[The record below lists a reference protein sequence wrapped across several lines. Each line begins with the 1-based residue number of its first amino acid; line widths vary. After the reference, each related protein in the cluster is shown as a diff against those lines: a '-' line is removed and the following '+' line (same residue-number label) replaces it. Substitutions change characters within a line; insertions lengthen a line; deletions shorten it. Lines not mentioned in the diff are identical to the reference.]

1 MINMNIYLKPFT
13 ELSDV
18 QTVKEL
24 LEKQKNKGYYELS
37 GITGSGKANLVYG
50 LADGSHSA
58 LLIAA
63 DETAAKALY
72 EELSYYRD
80 DVVFY
85 PGKDLLFFQSDIRGN
100 ALTIPRVQTLA
111 KLSNEE
117 KFLAVTTIPA
127 LMNIAQEPEQWAR
140 GIRKIKTG
148 DTLDIN
154 EFGNILVSEGY
165 ERVTQV
171 EQPGEFAIRGG
182 IIDFFSLTD
191 DEPVRIE
198 LWDDEVDQIKRFDI
212 SSQKSTEQI
221 EECVIFPAAEFV
233 FFQDEIK
240 SGIDAVKADYEKLY
254 SKYRKSMKTEEASR
268 LKKIVEEV
276 LWKLDDGWI
285 RQEAEVYLPY
295 FLKKY
300 ASLLDFLPEDTLVF
314 IDEPRRME
322 EAARVAAEEFF
333 DSMSRRLEQGYILPR
348 QMELLLQ
355 ENNIKSSLLNHT
367 GVLLSTLDSSGKWI
381 KGREKYHIR
390 MQQGSSFNGSF
401 DMLVSD
407 IKKYKSRKYSVI
419 IVSPSHHGGKRL
431 AKNLIDAGVQAFYS
445 DNIEYD
451 IKPTEVMV
459 TYGHIRQGFEYLDS
473 SFVFI
478 SESDIFGTKKKR
490 RKKVKYEGE
499 HISGFRDLN
508 PGDYVVHENHG
519 LGIYKC
525 IEKIEIDGVMKDYI
539 KLEYANKANLY
550 VLATQLATIQ
560 KYGNASDKKP
570 KLNSLGSLE
579 WIRTKEKVKT
589 AVGEI
594 AKELV
599 KLYALRQNTN
609 GYIFSPDTEWQQ
621 EFEEKFPYEET
632 DGQLDAISDVKSDME
647 SSKIMDRLIC
657 GDVGFGKTEIALR
670 AAFKAVQEN
679 KQVAYLVPTTILAE
693 QHYNTFVQRMKDFP
707 VNVALL
713 SRFKSPQQIKKSIKK
728 VKSGEVDIV
737 IGTHRLLSKDVEFRD
752 LGLLIIDEEQRFG
765 VGHKEKI
772 KQLKKNVD
780 VMAMS
785 ATPIP
790 RSLHMSLVGIR
801 DMSVLE
807 EPPRDRQPIQTFVF
821 EYDDE
826 LVREG
831 IQRELLRN
839 GQVFYVIN
847 QIRIIADVAAHI
859 QELVPD
865 ATVAYAH
872 GRMNEKE
879 LEDIM
884 YRFINREID
893 VLVSTTIIEIG
904 MDITNV
910 NTIIIHD
917 SDRMGLSQLYQLRGR
932 VGRGSR
938 TAYAFF
944 LYKKDKLLKE
954 DAEKRLSAIR
964 EFTDLGS
971 GFKIAMRDLEIRG
984 AGNMLGKEQH
994 GHMSAVGYDLYCK
1007 MLNEA
1012 VKTEKGEEQD
1022 IDFDTLVDITLD
1034 SYIPTNYIRD
1044 EARKLD
1050 IYKRIADVSTEEEK
1064 SDILDELLDRFGDPP
1079 KAVRNLAEVS
1089 LLRSECHRAYITEI
1103 REREGFIVAKL
1114 YSKAKINADG
1124 IPKVIEQLAPYISF
1138 QADKKEP
1145 SFVIDIQRDSKIKKI
1160 PTIEIMRNL
1169 ATTIIR
1175 ETIGNK

>member
-1 MINMNIYLKPFT
+1 MNIYLKPFQ

-18 QTVKEL
+18 QTVKEFL
-24 LEKQKNKGYYELS
+24 GKQKKREYYELS
-37 GITGSGKANLVYG
+37 GITGSGKANLVY
-50 LADGSHSA
+50 A
-58 LLIAA
+58 LSDSRHPSILIAS

-80 DVVFY
+80 DVTYY

-100 ALTIPRVQTLA
+100 ALTIPRVQTIS
-111 KLSNEE
+111 KVSGKES
-117 KFLAVTTIPA
+117 FLAVTTIPA
-127 LMNIAQEPEQWAR
+127 LMNIVQRPEKWAR
-140 GIRKIKTG
+140 GIRTVRTG
-148 DTLDIN
+148 DTIDIT
-154 EFGNILVSEGY
+154 EFGKELVSEGY

-171 EQPGEFAIRGG
+171 EQPGEFAVRGG

-191 DEPVRIE
+191 EEPVRIE
-198 LWDDEVDQIKRFDI
+198 LWDDEVDQIKRFDA

-233 FFQDEIK
+233 FSEDEIQA
-240 SGIDAVKADYEKLY
+240 GIAAVKSDYEALY

-268 LKKIVEEV
+268 LKKMVEEA

-285 RQEAEVYLPY
+285 RQEAEVFLPY
-295 FLKKY
+295 FLDESG
-300 ASLLDFLPEDTLVF
+300 SLLDFLPDDTIVF
-314 IDEPRRME
+314 VDEPRRVE

-333 DSMSRRLEQGYILPR
+333 DSMSRRLEQGYILPG

-355 ENNIKSSLLNHT
+355 EKDVKSSLLTHS
-367 GVLLSTLDSSGKWI
+367 GVLLSMLDSSGKWI
-381 KGREKYHIR
+381 KSKEKYHIR

-401 DMLVSD
+401 EMLVSD
-407 IKKYKSRKYSVI
+407 IKKYRAKKYSVI

-431 AKNLIDAGVQAFYS
+431 TDNLVSAGVQAFYS
-445 DNIEYD
+445 DNIDYD

-459 TYGHIRQGFEYLDS
+459 TYGHIRQGFEYTDS

-478 SESDIFGTKKKR
+478 SESDIFGTKKKKKR
-490 RKKVKYEGE
+490 KVKYEGE

-519 LGIYKC
+519 LGIYRG
-525 IEKIEIDGVMKDYI
+525 IEKIEVDGVMKDYI
-539 KLEYANKANLY
+539 KLEYAAKANLY

-579 WIRTKEKVKT
+579 WTKTKEKVKT

-594 AKELV
+594 ARELV
-599 KLYALRQNTN
+599 TLYALRQNTN
-609 GYIFSPDTEWQQ
+609 GYVFSPDTEWQQ
-621 EFEEKFPYEET
+621 EFEETFPYEET
-632 DGQLDAISDVKSDME
+632 DGQLEAINDVKTDME
-647 SSKIMDRLIC
+647 STKIMDRLIC

-713 SRFKSPQQIKKSIKK
+713 SRFRTPQQIKESIKK
-728 VKSGEVDIV
+728 LKTGEVDIV
-737 IGTHRLLSKDVEFRD
+737 IGTHRILSKDVEFKD

-780 VMAMS
+780 VLAMS

-790 RSLHMSLVGIR
+790 RTLHMSLAGIR

-865 ATVAYAH
+865 ANVAYAH

-944 LYKKDKLLKE
+944 LYKRDKLLKE

-1012 VKTEKGEEQD
+1012 VKTEKGEEQEV
-1022 IDFDTLVDITLD
+1022 DFDTLVDITID
-1034 SYIPTNYIRD
+1034 SYIPQNYIRD
-1044 EARKLD
+1044 EAQKLD
-1050 IYKRIADVSTEEEK
+1050 IYKRISDISTEEEK

-1079 KAVRNLAEVS
+1079 RAVRNLAEVS
-1089 LLRSECHRAYITEI
+1089 LLRSECHKAYITEI
-1103 REREGFIVAKL
+1103 RERKGFIVAKL
-1114 YSKAKINADG
+1114 YKKAGINADR
-1124 IPKVIEQLAPYISF
+1124 IPAVIEKMSPYISF
-1138 QADKKEP
+1138 QADKNEP
-1145 SFVIDIQRDSKIKKI
+1145 SFVIDIERDSKIKKI
-1160 PTIEIMRNL
+1160 PTIDIMRNL
-1169 ATTIIR
+1169 ANTIIE
-1175 ETIGNK
+1175 ETMDY